1 MQESTS
7 VKGIWTYEIEGKHV
21 RRLDQEQ
28 IVDLTSNEKRSY
40 GLISG
45 RAVIGMCARD
55 EMLACVSRRR
65 SGPPALKTCLD
76 EQVGRFASY
85 GFGNAANIQER
96 HVSLAPF
103 DLAHMRTVN
112 RSCVS
117 QRFLR

>member
-1 MQESTS
+1 MQESTA
-7 VKGIWTYEIEGKHV
+7 VNGIWTYEIEGKHV
-21 RRLDQEQ
+21 RHPDQRQ
-28 IVDLTSNEKRSY
+28 IVDLTSNVKRSY
-40 GLISG
+40 GLMSG
-45 RAVIGMCARD
+45 RAVIGIFARD
-55 EMLACVSRRR
+55 VLLPCISTRR

-112 RSCVS
+112 RCCVS
-117 QRFLR
+117 QRLLR